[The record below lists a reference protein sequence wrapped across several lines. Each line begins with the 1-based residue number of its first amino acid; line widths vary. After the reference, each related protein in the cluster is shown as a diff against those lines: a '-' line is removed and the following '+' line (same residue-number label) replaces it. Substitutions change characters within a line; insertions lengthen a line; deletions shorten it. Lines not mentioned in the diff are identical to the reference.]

1 MRKPRILIAD
11 DEPAIRKFVR
21 ANLEARDYEII
32 LATDGNEAI
41 GLIEKELPD
50 LIILDIMMPKL
61 DGFEVCHQIREWSQ
75 TPIIILSARGG
86 EMDKVKCLE
95 MGADDYITKPFGV
108 DELLARVKAVMRR
121 VQSSSEST
129 SLPAYCFGDLTVDFS
144 KHLVSLRGENINL
157 TATEYRMLSY
167 LAMNAGRVITASQL
181 LDHVW
186 GEEYSGADHL
196 LQVNI
201 GRLRQK
207 LGDNARDPTYI
218 QTKAGIGYM
227 ITKGEIA
234 ATSYPIRRSVPVYGA
249 LSNT

>member
-1 MRKPRILIAD
+1 MRKTRVLIVD

-21 ANLEARDYEII
+21 ANLEAREFETL
-32 LATDGNEAI
+32 LAADGAEAI
-41 GLIEKELPD
+41 EAIEKDMPD
-50 LIILDIMMPKL
+50 LVILDIVMPRM
-61 DGFEVCHQIREWSQ
+61 DGFEVCRRVREWSQ
-75 TPIIILSARGG
+75 IPIIVLSARDG

-108 DELLARVKAVMRR
+108 DELMARIKAVIRR
-121 VQSSSEST
+121 VQVAKHAAGA
-129 SLPAYCFGDLTVDFS
+129 PAYSFDNLIVDFN
-144 KHLVSLRGENINL
+144 KHLVTLAGEIVNL

-167 LAMNAGRVITASQL
+167 LALNAGRIITADQL

-186 GEEYSGADHL
+186 GEEYSGSDHL

-207 LGDNARDPTYI
+207 LGDSAREPRFI

-227 ITKGEIA
+227 MTRGEVMA
-234 ATSYPIRRSVPVYGA
+234 SAG
-249 LSNT
+249 

>member
-1 MRKPRILIAD
+1 MRKPRILVAD

-21 ANLEARDYEII
+21 ANLEARDYETT
-32 LATDGNEAI
+32 LVPDGTEAMSA
-41 GLIEKELPD
+41 IEKEMPD
-50 LIILDIMMPKL
+50 LLILDLMMPKM
-61 DGFEVCHQIREWSQ
+61 DGFEVCRRLREWSQ
-75 TPIIILSARGG
+75 IPIIVLSARGG

-108 DELLARVKAVMRR
+108 DELMARVKAVIRR
-121 VQSSSEST
+121 VQASKEST
-129 SLPAYCFGDLTVDFS
+129 SLPAYSYSDLVVDFVN
-144 KHLVSLRGENINL
+144 HLVTLKGENINL

-167 LAMNAGRVITASQL
+167 LAMNAGRVITATQL

-186 GEEYSGADHL
+186 GEEYSGSDHL

-207 LGDNARDPTYI
+207 LGDNAREPRFI

-227 ITKGEIA
+227 LTRA
-234 ATSYPIRRSVPVYGA
+234 S
-249 LSNT
+249 

>member
-1 MRKPRILIAD
+1 MRKPRILVAD

-21 ANLEARDYEII
+21 ANLEARDYEIL
-32 LATDGNEAI
+32 LASDGSEAI
-41 GLIEKELPD
+41 NEIEKELPD
-50 LIILDIMMPKL
+50 LIILDLMMPKM
-61 DGFEVCHQIREWSQ
+61 DGFEVCRQVRDWSQ
-75 TPIIILSARGG
+75 IPIIILSARDG

-108 DELLARVKAVMRR
+108 DELLARVKAVIRR
-121 VQSSSEST
+121 MQSSKASSC
-129 SLPAYCFGDLTVDFS
+129 LPAYYYNDLTVDFG
-144 KHLVSLRGENINL
+144 KHLVILGSENINL

-186 GEEYSGADHL
+186 GEEYLGADHL

-207 LGDNARDPTYI
+207 LGDNARDPKYI

-227 ITKGEIA
+227 MTKAG
-234 ATSYPIRRSVPVYGA
+234 
-249 LSNT
+249 

>member
-1 MRKPRILIAD
+1 MRKTRVLIVD

-21 ANLEARDYEII
+21 ANLEAREFET
-32 LATDGNEAI
+32 LMAADGAEAI
-41 GLIEKELPD
+41 EAIEKDMPD
-50 LIILDIMMPKL
+50 LVILDIVMPRM
-61 DGFEVCHQIREWSQ
+61 DGFEVCRRVREWSQ
-75 TPIIILSARGG
+75 IPIIVLSARDG

-108 DELLARVKAVMRR
+108 DELMARVKAVIRR
-121 VQSSSEST
+121 VQVAKHAT
-129 SLPAYCFGDLTVDFS
+129 GAPAYSCDNLIVDFN
-144 KHLVSLRGENINL
+144 KHLVTLSGEIVNL

-167 LAMNAGRVITASQL
+167 LALNAGRVITADQL

-186 GEEYSGADHL
+186 GEEYSGSDHL

-207 LGDNARDPTYI
+207 LGDSAREPRFI

-227 ITKGEIA
+227 MTRGEVMA
-234 ATSYPIRRSVPVYGA
+234 SAG
-249 LSNT
+249 

>member
-1 MRKPRILIAD
+1 MRKSRILIVD

-21 ANLEARDYEII
+21 ANLEARDYETL
-32 LATDGNEAI
+32 LATDGSQACEI
-41 GLIEKELPD
+41 IERELPD
-50 LIILDIMMPKL
+50 LIILDIMMPKT
-61 DGFEVCHQIREWSQ
+61 DGFEVCRQVREWSQ
-75 TPIIILSARGG
+75 IPIIFLSARGG

-121 VQSSSEST
+121 AQASSET
-129 SLPAYCFGDLTVDFS
+129 DNLPVFCASELSVDFA
-144 KHLVSLRGENINL
+144 KHLVTLGGESVNL

-181 LDHVW
+181 LEHVW
-186 GEEYSGADHL
+186 GDEYSGSDHL
-196 LQVNI
+196 LQVNV

-207 LGDNARDPTYI
+207 LQDNAREPKYI

-227 ITKGEIA
+227 MTRA
-234 ATSYPIRRSVPVYGA
+234 S
-249 LSNT
+249 SN

>member
-1 MRKPRILIAD
+1 MKKARVLVAD

-21 ANLEARDYEII
+21 ANLEAREYETL
-32 LATDGNEAI
+32 LAMDGTEA
-41 GLIEKELPD
+41 LSTIEKELPD
-50 LIILDIMMPKL
+50 LIILDIMMPKT
-61 DGFEVCHQIREWSQ
+61 DGFEVCRRVREWSEI
-75 TPIIILSARGG
+75 PIIMLTARNA

-108 DELLARVKAVMRR
+108 EELMARVNAVMRR
-121 VQSSSEST
+121 VQAAKST
-129 SLPAYCFGDLTVDFS
+129 RALPSYSYSDLVVDFS
-144 KHLVSLRGENINL
+144 KHLVTLAGQDVNL
-157 TATEYRMLSY
+157 TATEYRMISY

-207 LGDNARDPTYI
+207 LGDNARDPKYI

-227 ITKGEIA
+227 MTKG
-234 ATSYPIRRSVPVYGA
+234 
-249 LSNT
+249 N

>member
-1 MRKPRILIAD
+1 MHKPSILVAD

-21 ANLEARDYEII
+21 ANLEAREYETI
-32 LATDGNEAI
+32 LVPDGAEA
-41 GLIEKELPD
+41 LAAIEKEMPD
-50 LIILDIMMPKL
+50 LLILDLMMPKM
-61 DGFEVCHQIREWSQ
+61 DGFEVCRRLREWSQ
-75 TPIIILSARGG
+75 IPIIILSARGG

-108 DELLARVKAVMRR
+108 DELLARVKAVIRR
-121 VQSSSEST
+121 VQASKEST
-129 SLPAYCFGDLTVDFS
+129 SLPAYSYNDLVVDFVN
-144 KHLVSLRGENINL
+144 HLVILNGENINL

-167 LAMNAGRVITASQL
+167 LAMNAGRVITATQL

-186 GEEYSGADHL
+186 GEEYSGSDHL

-207 LGDNARDPTYI
+207 LCDNAREPRYI

-227 ITKGEIA
+227 LTRA
-234 ATSYPIRRSVPVYGA
+234 
-249 LSNT
+249 N

>member
-1 MRKPRILIAD
+1 MRKSRILIAD

-32 LATDGNEAI
+32 LATDGIEAI
-41 GLIEKELPD
+41 AAIEKELPD
-50 LIILDIMMPKL
+50 LVILDIMMPKMN
-61 DGFEVCHQIREWSQ
+61 GFEVCHQVREWSQ
-75 TPIIILSARGG
+75 IPIIILSARGT

-121 VQSSSEST
+121 VQASIEST
-129 SLPAYCFGDLTVDFS
+129 SLPAYSYGDLTVEFA
-144 KHLVSLRGENINL
+144 KHLVSLRGENLNL

-167 LAMNAGRVITASQL
+167 LAMNAGRVITADQL

-207 LGDNARDPTYI
+207 LGDNARYPKYI
-218 QTKAGIGYM
+218 QTRAGIGYM
-227 ITKGEIA
+227 MTRGELEA
-234 ATSYPIRRSVPVYGA
+234 VGGKR
-249 LSNT
+249 

>member
-1 MRKPRILIAD
+1 MRKPRVLIAD

-21 ANLEARDYEII
+21 ANLEARGYEII
-32 LATDGNEAI
+32 STMDGSEAI
-41 GLIEKELPD
+41 QALEKELPD
-50 LIILDIMMPKL
+50 LMILDIMMPKM
-61 DGFEVCHQIREWSQ
+61 DGFEVCRRVREWSQ
-75 TPIIILSARGG
+75 IPIIILSARGG

-95 MGADDYITKPFGV
+95 TGADDYITKPFGV
-108 DELLARVKAVMRR
+108 DELMARVKAVMRR
-121 VQSSSEST
+121 ARSSSEST
-129 SLPAYCFGDLTVDFS
+129 SLPVYDCGDLIVDFV
-144 KHLVSLRGENINL
+144 KHLVTLGGQNVNL

-167 LAMNAGRVITASQL
+167 LAMNAGRVITGGQI

-207 LGDNARDPTYI
+207 LGDSARDPKYI

-227 ITKGEIA
+227 MTKGSEKA
-234 ATSYPIRRSVPVYGA
+234 VSFSG
-249 LSNT
+249 